1 MRHPHE
7 KDPDRD
13 PHLENHPSE
22 EVVVLREGTA
32 AVPLKASP
40 QSLLQLL
47 ESGYLHFP
55 KTRDIDITVKILGF
69 RVYFFCIAVTRR
81 VCESWEN
88 TS

>member
-7 KDPDRD
+7 KDPERD

-47 ESGYLHFP
+47 ESGYLHIP
-55 KTRDIDITVKILGF
+55 
-69 RVYFFCIAVTRR
+69 
-81 VCESWEN
+81 
-88 TS
+88 